1 MLVGGPEGWEAL
13 WKRIGD
19 AWWVRVPSAD
29 QLLAQV
35 GALPAGAKLLERVPE
50 LDGVYLVGG
59 AVRDLLRGGRPL
71 DLDLVVDGDPAALAS
86 SLGGDARIHDRFGTS
101 TVKLDGFTFDIARAR
116 AETYARPGALPEVQP
131 AGVDQDLERRDFTVN
146 AIAIALGAP
155 DPGGLH
161 AAPHALDDLE
171 RRLLRVLHDR
181 SFQDDPTRML
191 RLARYASRLGFAA
204 EPHTRDLLE
213 AAVAGGALA
222 TVSGSRIG
230 AELRLLAR
238 EPHPLAALRCADD
251 LALASA
257 IHPRFGIIDS
267 ELARRALALLPDDA
281 RRDRLAIALA
291 SSAIPAAELTKLLD
305 ALAFSAPDRD
315 AIVAAAARAPEV
327 AARLSDARMPSEIAR
342 AVSGAEP
349 ELVALAGALGPERQA
364 KQWLTDLR
372 RVRLEIDGADLLA
385 AGVRQGPE
393 IGRGLQAALAARLDG
408 RISDRNGELAEALQA
423 VRSAG

>member
-1 MLVGGPEGWEAL
+1 M
-13 WKRIGD
+13 
-19 AWWVRVPSAD
+19 RVPSAD

-86 SLGGDARIHDRFGTS
+86 RLGGDARIHDRFGTS

-238 EPHPLAALRCADD
+238 EPHPVAALRCADD
-251 LALASA
+251 LGLASA

-385 AGVRQGPE
+385 AGVPQGPE